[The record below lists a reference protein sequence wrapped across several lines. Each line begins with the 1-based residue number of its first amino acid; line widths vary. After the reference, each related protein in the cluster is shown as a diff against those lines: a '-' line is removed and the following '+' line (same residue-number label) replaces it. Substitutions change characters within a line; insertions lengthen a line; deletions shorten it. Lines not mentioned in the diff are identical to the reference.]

1 MSFLTG
7 GSTILLLSCCIGL
20 ARSVHERFE
29 LPGFLFTNQY
39 YIEMSTVVE
48 HCISVTRRYRSVHT
62 GIMRIY
68 IYCTKRSQVALPPVK
83 RYFIPFF
90 HCSYVLFL
98 LHPTVVRRNS
108 EPWTVNHHYQT
119 SSSSQ
124 ISNPSCKRVC
134 SRILQDRK
142 KWAELCNFFGDF
154 HCSYFAQCAGWFS
167 CLFVSFFCWG
177 GISWKGG
184 LYTRLYPN
192 DFLQY
197 RDLQNN
203 LVSGSTTLPDT
214 SWWDVRDSVVWK
226 RWSPLEV

>member
-142 KWAELCNFFGDF
+142 NEPNFATFLVISTVHILLNVLDDF
-154 HCSYFAQCAGWFS
+154 HV
-167 CLFVSFFCWG
+167 CLFHFFAG
-177 GISWKGG
+177 AEFHEKGG
-184 LYTRLYPN
+184 YILDYTQMIFCN
-192 DFLQY
+192 IGTFK
-197 RDLQNN
+197 
-203 LVSGSTTLPDT
+203 TT
-214 SWWDVRDSVVWK
+214 W
-226 RWSPLEV
+226 